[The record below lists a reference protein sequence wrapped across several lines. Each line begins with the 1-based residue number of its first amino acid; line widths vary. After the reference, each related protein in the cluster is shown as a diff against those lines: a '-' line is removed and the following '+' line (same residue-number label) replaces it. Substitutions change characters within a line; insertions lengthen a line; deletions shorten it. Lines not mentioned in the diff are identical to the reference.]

1 MLFAVALSDHII
13 DVLRSGQMTV
23 SYHVSLVILFAHEN
37 LAFCVRDILWRARRK
52 ILAVVTLQQGFSTQL
67 SAKKCVH
74 RMLGF
79 HVRRVYP

>member
-1 MLFAVALSDHII
+1 MKPSFNGI
-13 DVLRSGQMTV
+13 RS
-23 SYHVSLVILFAHEN
+23 ILFAHEN

-74 RMLGF
+74 RMLDF
-79 HVRRVYP
+79 HVRRV